1 MFKVED
7 CWDWVF
13 FCFEFVEGGLVLAR
27 ARSGDRDQGPLLR
40 VRANPGPESLGVW
53 DMPDVKLQWAWR
65 WMWCLRQCGANH
77 DGMIFLC
84 SACDLCLACDSC
96 LVSAWLQAVS
106 VLCTLERPHGSPL
119 HVLKSLSYSI
129 NSH

>member
-1 MFKVED
+1 
-7 CWDWVF
+7 
-13 FCFEFVEGGLVLAR
+13 
-27 ARSGDRDQGPLLR
+27 
-40 VRANPGPESLGVW
+40 
-53 DMPDVKLQWAWR
+53 
-65 WMWCLRQCGANH
+65 
-77 DGMIFLC
+77 MIFLC

-106 VLCTLERPHGSPL
+106 VLCTLERPHGSLL